1 MNEQDK
7 KVIATWIVSQ
17 HPIEDEISK
26 SYIEYAMSVIVSRAL
41 PDTRDG
47 FKPVLRRI
55 LFWMYQMNNFFNQK
69 HKKSARIV
77 WEVMGKYHPHGD
89 SSIYEAMVRMAQP
102 WAFRYPLVD
111 GQGNFWSIDG
121 DGAAAMRYTEARL
134 TKIAEEMLTDIEQD
148 TIDRRDNFD
157 GSLQEPIMLPTKFP
171 NHLCNGTMGIAVG
184 MATNM
189 APHNLNEVLDASLL
203 LLEKEGKPLTDSQKA
218 KALKAKAKETE
229 DTTDWTEIAEPT
241 TYSVSIDEIMEI
253 IKGPDFPTGG
263 IIYDSSNIKEV
274 YKKGKWGIIMRGK
287 THVEETK
294 HGNIIVIDEIPYLV
308 NKSSLV
314 SKIGELVVDKKIEG
328 ISDMRDESSKNKI
341 RIAIYLKSG
350 IDANKILVELYKYTE
365 LQCAFNLNNVSLVE
379 DGKQPRLLNIKDL
392 LMEFVTFRRSVV
404 YRRSVFQLNKA
415 KDRLH
420 ILEWLKKA
428 IDIIDAVIETIKKSE
443 TKQDAKDN
451 LMKKFD
457 FSEMQAE
464 YILMMRLQSLVGL
477 EIQKV
482 TDEIEEKKKIIEELQ
497 AIINNPEKLDGVVKD
512 EFKYMKK
519 QYGDERKTDISQ
531 DLSVYNISGSLK
543 AFMDAADKVKEDV
556 IVWIGNDYGV
566 RILYQSRIQAI
577 PEETLDLIYT
587 HNQDKLIVITD
598 IGELVVQRLKDLWSF
613 VMKQNALN
621 LNEHFWLKGK
631 IVFAKTLHFD
641 YQHLIFLT
649 NQNSCKKIK
658 KELVLSFKKFP
669 TVIMKLADKEKILSV
684 EAVNDTDNIWI
695 LTKHGWML
703 LFKSSDL
710 RPMGKTAW
718 WVKAIELQEGD
729 EVANMFLHKGE
740 PFILIHANK
749 NGKLL
754 NLEDLKIRKRARK
767 GQVVMTGKEI
777 LEGGISIIEW
787 AIKIRFKDTSIKT
800 LHSNDIHLDET
811 ETPLAKMVDKDID
824 VIYRPREEKDENLR
838 YKEERKK
845 AEKEAEKMEKWI
857 TDTEKSEE
865 ISEES
870 DETSEEETTE
880 E

>member
-1 MNEQDK
+1 MKNEQDSK
-7 KVIATWIVSQ
+7 IIATWTVVPHS
-17 HPIEDEISK
+17 IEDEISK

-111 GQGNFWSIDG
+111 GQGNFGSIDG

-134 TKIAEEMLTDIEQD
+134 TKIAEEMLNDIEQD

-189 APHNLNEVLDASLL
+189 APHNLGEVLDASLL
-203 LLEKEGKPLTDSQKA
+203 LLEKEGKPLTEKQKLA
-218 KALKAKAKETE
+218 AEKTLAAQEWSNDTE
-229 DTTDWTEIAEPT
+229 NTESIST
-241 TYSVSIDEIMEI
+241 TYKVSIDEIMEI
-253 IKGPDFPTGG
+253 IKWPDFPTGG
-263 IIYDSSNIKEV
+263 IIYDSNNIKEV
-274 YKKGKWGIIMRGK
+274 YKKGKWGIVMRGK
-287 THVEETK
+287 THVEEDK

-328 ISDMRDESSKNKI
+328 ITDMRDESSKNKI

-350 IDANKILVELYKYTE
+350 VDANKILVELYKYTE
-365 LQCAFNLNNVSLVE
+365 LQCAFNVNNVSLIE
-379 DGKQPRLLNIKDL
+379 AGKQPRLLNIKDL

-404 YRRSVFQLNKA
+404 YRRSIFQLNKA

-428 IDIIDAVIETIKKSE
+428 IDVIDEVIDTIKKSD
-443 TKQDAKDN
+443 TKQDAKEN
-451 LMKKFD
+451 LISKFE

-477 EIQKV
+477 EIKKIA
-482 TDEIEEKKKIIEELQ
+482 DEIDEKKRIIEELES
-497 AIINNPEKLDGVVKD
+497 IINDSDKLDGVIKN
-512 EFKYMKK
+512 EFVYMKK
-519 QYGDERKTDISQ
+519 QYGDERRTDLSQ
-531 DLSVYNISGSLK
+531 DLSVYNVSWSLK
-543 AFMDAADKVKEDV
+543 AFMATADKIKEDV
-556 IVWIGNDYGV
+556 IVWIWNDYSI

-577 PEETLDLIYT
+577 PEETMDLIYT

-598 IGELVVQRLKDLWSF
+598 IGELVVQRLKDLGSF
-613 VMKQNALN
+613 AMKQNAIN
-621 LNEHFWLKGK
+621 LNEYFWLKGK

-641 YQHLIFLT
+641 YHHLVFLT

-684 EAVNDTDNIWI
+684 EAVNDSDNIWI
-695 LTKHGWML
+695 LTKQWWML

-710 RPMGKTAW
+710 RPMGKTAG
-718 WVKAIELQEGD
+718 WVKSIELQEGD

-767 GQVVMTGKEI
+767 WQVVMTGKEN

-787 AIKIRFKDTSIKT
+787 AIRIRFKDSTIKT

-845 AEKEAEKMEKWI
+845 AEKEAEKMEKNV
-857 TDTEKSEE
+857 TEASEQPE
-865 ISEES
+865 EVSE
-870 DETSEEETTE
+870 DEETITE
-880 E
+880 

>member
-1 MNEQDK
+1 MREDDK
-7 KVIATWIVSQ
+7 KIIATWTVIPHS
-17 HPIEDEISK
+17 IENEISK

-55 LFWMYQMNNFFNQK
+55 LFAMYQMNNFFNQK

-111 GQGNFWSIDG
+111 GQGNFGSIDG

-134 TKIAEEMLTDIEQD
+134 TKIAEEMLNDIEQD
-148 TIDRRDNFD
+148 TIDWRDNFD

-203 LLEKEGKPLTDSQKA
+203 LLQKEWKPLKISSKA
-218 KALKAKAKETE
+218 IKTVQPEW
-229 DTTDWTEIAEPT
+229 DIADVKT
-241 TYSVSIDEIMEI
+241 TYEVSIDEIMDI
-253 IKGPDFPTGG
+253 IKGPDFPTWG
-263 IIYDSSNIKEV
+263 IIYDSNNIKEV
-274 YKKGKWGIIMRGK
+274 YKKGKWGIVMRGK
-287 THVEETK
+287 THVEEDK
-294 HGNIIVIDEIPYLV
+294 HGNIIIIDEIPYLV
-308 NKSSLV
+308 NKSTLV

-365 LQCAFNLNNVSLVE
+365 LQCAFNINNVSLVE
-379 DGKQPRLLNIKDL
+379 AGKQPRLLNIKDL

-415 KDRLH
+415 IDRLH

-428 IDIIDAVIETIKKSE
+428 IDIIDEVIETIKKSD

-451 LMKKFD
+451 LMDKFD
-457 FSEMQAE
+457 FSETQAE

-482 TDEIEEKKKIIEELQ
+482 IDEIEEKKRIIEELQ
-497 AIINNPEKLDGVVKD
+497 AIIDQPEKLDGIIKD
-512 EFKYMKK
+512 EFMYMKK
-519 QYGDERKTDISQ
+519 HYGDPRKTDLSQ
-531 DLSVYNISGSLK
+531 DLSVYNVSGSLK
-543 AFMDAADKVKEDV
+543 AFMDTADKIKEDV

-566 RILYQSRIQAI
+566 KILYQSRIQTI
-577 PEETLDLIYT
+577 PEETMDLIYT

-598 IGELVVQRLKDLWSF
+598 IGELVVQRLKDLGSF

-621 LNEHFWLKGK
+621 LHEHFWLKGK

-641 YQHLIFLT
+641 YHHLIFLT
-649 NQNSCKKIK
+649 NQNSTKKIN

-669 TVIMKLADKEKILSV
+669 TVIMKLADGEKILSV
-684 EAVNDTDNIWI
+684 EAVNNSDNIGI

-710 RPMGKTAW
+710 RPMGKTAG
-718 WVKAIELQEGD
+718 WVKSIELQEGD

-787 AIKIRFKDTSIKT
+787 AIRIRFKDGNIKT

-811 ETPLAKMVDKDID
+811 ETPLAKMVDKDIV

-845 AEKEAEKMEKWI
+845 AEKEAENMEKWLL
-857 TDTEKSEE
+857 TKDSEDIE
-865 ISEES
+865 DISTLDVPDGE
-870 DETSEEETTE
+870 
-880 E
+880 

>member
-1 MNEQDK
+1 MREDDK
-7 KVIATWIVSQ
+7 KIIATGTVLQ

-41 PDTRDG
+41 PDTRDW

-55 LFWMYQMNNFFNQK
+55 LFAMYQTNNFFNQK

-111 GQGNFWSIDG
+111 GQGNFGSIDG

-134 TKIAEEMLTDIEQD
+134 TKIAEEMLNDIEQD
-148 TIDRRDNFD
+148 TVDRRDNFD
-157 GSLQEPIMLPTKFP
+157 WSLQEPIMLPTKFP

-189 APHNLNEVLDASLL
+189 APHNLTEVLDASLL
-203 LLEKEGKPLTDSQKA
+203 LLEKEGMKDK
-218 KALKAKAKETE
+218 KWET
-229 DTTDWTEIAEPT
+229 IV
-241 TYSVSIDEIMEI
+241 VSIDQIMEI
-253 IKGPDFPTGG
+253 IKGPDFPTWG
-263 IIYDSSNIKEV
+263 IIYDSNNIREV

-287 THVEETK
+287 THIEEDK
-294 HGNIIVIDEIPYLV
+294 HGSILIIDEIPYLV

-328 ISDMRDESSKNKI
+328 ISDMRDESSKNNI

-350 IDANKILVELYKYTE
+350 VDANKILVELYKYTE
-365 LQCAFNLNNVSLVE
+365 LQCAFNINNVSLIE
-379 DGKQPRLLNIKDL
+379 AGKQPRLLNIKDL

-404 YRRSVFQLNKA
+404 YRRSIFQLNRA

-428 IDIIDAVIETIKKSE
+428 IDIIDEVIDTIKKSA
-443 TKQDAKDN
+443 TKVDAKDN
-451 LMKKFD
+451 LIGKFD

-464 YILMMRLQSLVGL
+464 YILMMRLQSLVWL

-482 TDEIEEKKKIIEELQ
+482 IDEIDEKKKLIEELQ
-497 AIINNPEKLDGVVKD
+497 SIIDHPEKLDGVIKD

-519 QYGDERKTDISQ
+519 QYGDERKTDLSE
-531 DLSVYNISGSLK
+531 DLSVYNVSGSLK
-543 AFMDAADKVKEDV
+543 AFMDTADKVKEDV

-577 PEETLDLIYT
+577 PDETMDLIYT

-598 IGELVVQRLKDLWSF
+598 IGELVVQRLKDFGSLA
-613 VMKQNALN
+613 MKQNAIN
-621 LNEHFWLKGK
+621 LKELFWLKGK
-631 IVFAKTLHFD
+631 IIFAKTLHFD
-641 YQHLIFLT
+641 YHHLVFLT

-684 EAVNDTDNIWI
+684 EAVNDSDNIGI
-695 LTKHGWML
+695 VTKHGWML
-703 LFKSSDL
+703 LFKSGDL
-710 RPMGKTAW
+710 RPMGKTAGG
-718 WVKAIELQEGD
+718 VKSIELQEGD

-787 AIKIRFKDTSIKT
+787 AIRIRFKDSNIKT

-811 ETPLAKMVDKDID
+811 DTPLAKMVDKDID

-857 TDTEKSEE
+857 PSEDTEDDSSE
-865 ISEES
+865 
-870 DETSEEETTE
+870 DTE
-880 E
+880 A

>member
-1 MNEQDK
+1 MREDDK
-7 KVIATWIVSQ
+7 KVIATWTVAVHS
-17 HPIEDEISK
+17 IEKEISK

-41 PDTRDG
+41 PDTRDW

-55 LFWMYQMNNFFNQK
+55 LFGMYQMSNFFNQK

-111 GQGNFWSIDG
+111 GQGNFGSIDG

-134 TKIAEEMLTDIEQD
+134 TKIAEEMLTDLEQD
-148 TIDRRDNFD
+148 TVDRRDNFD
-157 GSLQEPIMLPTKFP
+157 GSLKEPIMLPTKFP

-189 APHNLNEVLDASLL
+189 APHNLNEVLDAALL
-203 LLEKEGKPLTDSQKA
+203 LLKKEGMKDKN
-218 KALKAKAKETE
+218 
-229 DTTDWTEIAEPT
+229 WEIIE
-241 TYSVSIDEIMEI
+241 VSIDEIMEI
-253 IKGPDFPTGG
+253 IKGPDFPTWG
-263 IIYDSSNIKEV
+263 IIYDSNNIREV
-274 YKKGKWGIIMRGK
+274 YKKGKWGIVMRGK
-287 THVEETK
+287 THIEEDK
-294 HGNIIVIDEIPYLV
+294 HGNIIIIDEIPYLV

-365 LQCAFNLNNVSLVE
+365 LQCAFNINNVSLIE
-379 DGKQPRLLNIKDL
+379 AGKQPRLLNIKDL
-392 LMEFVTFRRSVV
+392 LMEFITFRRSVV

-420 ILEWLKKA
+420 ILEGLKKA
-428 IDIIDAVIETIKKSE
+428 IDIIDAVIDTIKKSD
-443 TKQDAKDN
+443 TKQDAKEN
-451 LMKKFD
+451 LMSKFD

-477 EIQKV
+477 EIQKIS
-482 TDEIEEKKKIIEELQ
+482 DEIDEKKRLIEELES
-497 AIINNPEKLDGVVKD
+497 IINQPELLDGVIRD
-512 EFKYMKK
+512 ECTYMKK
-519 QYGDERKTDISQ
+519 HYGDARKTDLSE
-531 DLSVYNISGSLK
+531 DLSVYNVSGSLK
-543 AFMDAADKVKEDV
+543 AFMDTADKVKEDV
-556 IVWIGNDYGV
+556 IVWIGNDYSV
-566 RILYQSRIQAI
+566 KILYQSRIQAI
-577 PEETLDLIYT
+577 PEETMDLIYT
-587 HNQDKLIVITD
+587 HNQDKLIIITD
-598 IGELVVQRLKDLWSF
+598 IGELVVQRLKDFGSF
-613 VMKQNALN
+613 VMKQSAIN

-641 YQHLIFLT
+641 YHHLVFLT
-649 NQNSCKKIK
+649 NQNSIKKIK
-658 KELVLSFKKFP
+658 KELVVSFKKFP
-669 TVIMKLADKEKILSV
+669 TIIMKLADKEKILSV
-684 EAVNDTDNIWI
+684 EAVNNSDNIGI
-695 LTKHGWML
+695 VTKHWWML
-703 LFKSSDL
+703 LFKSIDL
-710 RPMGKTAW
+710 RPMGKTAG

-729 EVANMFLHKGE
+729 EVSNMFLHKWE

-767 GQVVMTGKEI
+767 GQVVMTGNEV
-777 LEGGISIIEW
+777 LEDGISIIEW
-787 AIKIRFKDTSIKT
+787 AIRIRFKDSTIKT
-800 LHSNDIHLDET
+800 LHSNDIHLDEPD
-811 ETPLAKMVDKDID
+811 TPLAKMVDKDID

-857 TDTEKSEE
+857 IIQDKEEKKAKEE
-865 ISEES
+865 
-870 DETSEEETTE
+870 EEETSSE
-880 E
+880 IE